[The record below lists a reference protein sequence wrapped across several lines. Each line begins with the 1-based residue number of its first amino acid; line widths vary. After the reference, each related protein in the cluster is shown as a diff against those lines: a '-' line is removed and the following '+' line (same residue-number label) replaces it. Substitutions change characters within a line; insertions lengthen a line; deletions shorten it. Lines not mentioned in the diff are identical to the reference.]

1 MGRVLTGRRKAAN
14 RWPGKSADPTVSTR
28 TQILLGA
35 SEAFGAKG
43 YAATTVEDI
52 LEAANVARRTFYRAF
67 RSKRDVFEQ
76 LFEAATL
83 MFLQATRTAAELGRT
98 SDEKI
103 ASFIDVYL
111 SSPRTAGPIFYVFQA
126 EVMRPGSKL
135 ATRRE
140 TVIDQ
145 LVQMLGQGFA
155 EHHGREIDPLVLRG
169 VVAALENISTYVHT
183 RTDAKP
189 TDIARARTAMLHIVA
204 KTLGEPLES

>member
-1 MGRVLTGRRKAAN
+1 MRRTLTKRRKAAV
-14 RWPGKSADPTVSTR
+14 RSSARANPAVSTR
-28 TQILLGA
+28 TQILAGA
-35 SEAFGAKG
+35 SQAFGAKG

-52 LEAANVARRTFYRAF
+52 LDAADVARRTFYRSF

-83 MFLQATRTAAELGRT
+83 MFIQATRTAAELGRT
-98 SDEKI
+98 AEEKI
-103 ASFIDVYL
+103 ANCIDVYL

-140 TVIDQ
+140 AVIDQ
-145 LVQMLGQGFA
+145 LVEMLGQGFA

-169 VVAALENISTYVHT
+169 VIAALENISTHVHT
-183 RTDAKP
+183 RTDARAD
-189 TDIARARTAMLHIVA
+189 DIDRARAAMLHIVA
-204 KTLGEPLES
+204 KTLGEPSQS